1 MGQKQTVKKKRMTQR
16 EKAENV
22 RIKKEM
28 QQEGILPP
36 DKPRL
41 NRKKFAQE
49 TIAEFEQM
57 DVLTADVYL
66 RRAVYCMVSDE
77 MTKVSAEQVGV
88 LKLLKIA
95 VESEKFMKALKE
107 EGREKY
113 SIKEYIDTVVLPI
126 TKL

>member
-16 EKAENV
+16 EKAENA

-49 TIAEFEQM
+49 TIKEFEQM
-57 DVLTADVYL
+57 DVLVADVYL

-77 MTKVSAEQVGV
+77 MTKISAEQVGV

-107 EGREKY
+107 EGRAKY

>member
-66 RRAVYCMVSDE
+66 RRAVYCMVSDK

-107 EGREKY
+107 EDREKY
-113 SIKEYIDTVVLPI
+113 SVKEYIDTVVWPVINL
-126 TKL
+126 

>member
-1 MGQKQTVKKKRMTQR
+1 MGQTAKKKRLTQR
-16 EKAENV
+16 EKALNARV
-22 RIKKEM
+22 KKEM
-28 QQEGILPP
+28 QEEGILPP

-49 TIAEFEQM
+49 VIAEFEQM

-77 MTKVSAEQVGV
+77 MTKISAEQVGV

-95 VESEKFMKALKE
+95 VESEKFMKTMKE
-107 EGREKY
+107 DGREQY
-113 SIKEYIDTVVLPI
+113 TIGEYINKVVQPI
-126 TKL
+126 RRL